1 MVLENSNNA
10 RGTPSATPAAAGSGH
25 RLPDRVRFQALG
37 TQCEIQYAT
46 DDRAAGQAFVREAV
60 GWVHAFEA
68 KYSRFRPDSLIGR
81 INTAAGRDWVAID
94 ADAERLFAL
103 ADQIHVLTRGII
115 DPTMLPLLRLWN
127 YRAASP
133 RVPTAEEITQA
144 LGRTGW
150 TRVRREPG
158 RIYLPEAGMG
168 LDLGGFGKEYAVDR
182 VLDIARAHAV
192 PNVLVDF
199 GHDVRVLGAP
209 PGAPCW
215 AVGVEDTRSPGT
227 VRARLAV
234 SDAGVA
240 TSGDYIRYFEAGGR
254 RFGHIIDP
262 RNGYPVSNECRS
274 VTVVAN
280 TCLEAGL
287 LTTTAFVLGPVEG
300 LKLIEDYFGAE
311 GCIATERDER
321 QTRGFCK
328 YVY

>member
-1 MVLENSNNA
+1 MVLGDPHNA
-10 RGTPSATPAAAGSGH
+10 RSSDSPGNTSGST

-37 TQCEIQYAT
+37 TQCEIQYASA
-46 DDRAAGQAFVREAV
+46 DRDAGQAFVREAV
-60 GWVHAFEA
+60 AWVQAFEA
-68 KYSRFRPDSLIGR
+68 KYSRFRPDSLVGR
-81 INTAAGRDWVAID
+81 INAAAGRDWVAID
-94 ADAERLFAL
+94 AEAERMFAL

-115 DPTMLPLLRLWN
+115 DPSMLPLLRLWN
-127 YRAASP
+127 YRSAAP
-133 RVPTAEEITQA
+133 RVPSGDEISAATAK
-144 LGRTGW
+144 TGW

-182 VLDIARAHAV
+182 VVDIARSHAI

-215 AVGVEDTRSPGT
+215 AVGVEDARMPG
-227 VRARLAV
+227 VLRARLAV
-234 SDAGVA
+234 TDAGVA

-254 RFGHIIDP
+254 RFGHILDP
-262 RNGYPVSNECRS
+262 RTGYPVANECRA

-287 LTTTAFVLGPVEG
+287 LTTTAFVLGPDEG
-300 LKLIEDYFGAE
+300 LKLIDDYFGAE
-311 GCIATERDER
+311 GSIVTETDER
-321 QTRGFCK
+321 QTRGFCR

>member
-1 MVLENSNNA
+1 MVLGNSSNT
-10 RGTPSATPAAAGSGH
+10 RGSPAPAGDTGGP
-25 RLPDRVRFQALG
+25 RLPDRVRFQAMG
-37 TQCEIQYAT
+37 TQCEIQFST
-46 DDRAAGQAFVREAV
+46 PDRAAGQAFVREAV
-60 GWVHAFEA
+60 SWVHAFEA
-68 KYSRFRPDSLIGR
+68 KYSRFRPDSLVGR
-81 INTAAGRDWVAID
+81 INAAAGRDWVVID
-94 ADAERLFAL
+94 SEAERLFAL

-115 DPTMLPLLRLWN
+115 DPSVLPLLRLWN
-127 YRAASP
+127 YRLPNP
-133 RVPTAEEITQA
+133 RMPSVEEITHA
-144 LGRTGW
+144 LSKTGW
-150 TRVRREPG
+150 TRVRRESG
-158 RIYLPEAGMG
+158 RIYLPETGMG

-215 AVGVEDTRSPGT
+215 AVGVEDSRSPGT
-227 VRARLAV
+227 VRTRLAV
-234 SDAGVA
+234 SDAGIA
-240 TSGDYIRYFEAGGR
+240 TSGDYIRFFEANGR

-280 TCLEAGL
+280 SCLEAGL
-287 LTTTAFVLGPVEG
+287 LTTTAFVLGPDEG

-321 QTRGFCK
+321 QTRGFCR

>member
-1 MVLENSNNA
+1 MVLGNSSNPRSDA
-10 RGTPSATPAAAGSGH
+10 APSGAVGQ
-25 RLPDRVRFQALG
+25 RMPDRVRFQALG
-37 TQCEIQYAT
+37 TQCEIQYAA

-60 GWVHAFEA
+60 SWVHAFEA

-81 INTAAGRDWVAID
+81 INAAAGRDWVVVD
-94 ADAERLFAL
+94 SDAERIFAL

-127 YRAASP
+127 YRAAAP
-133 RVPTAEEITQA
+133 RVPAVEEITA
-144 LGRTGW
+144 AVAKTGW
-150 TRVRREPG
+150 ARVRREPG

-182 VLDIARAHAV
+182 VLDFARAHGV

-215 AVGVEDTRSPGT
+215 AVGVEDSRMPGT
-227 VRARLAV
+227 VRSRLAV
-234 SDAGVA
+234 SDAGIA
-240 TSGDYIRYFEAGGR
+240 TSGDYVRFFEAGGR

-262 RNGYPVSNECRS
+262 RSGYPVSNECRA

-287 LTTTAFVLGPVEG
+287 LSTTAFVLGPTDG

-311 GCIATERDER
+311 GSIATERDER

-328 YVY
+328 FVY

>member
-1 MVLENSNNA
+1 M
-10 RGTPSATPAAAGSGH
+10 
-25 RLPDRVRFQALG
+25 PDRVRFQALG

-60 GWVHAFEA
+60 AWVHAFEA

-81 INTAAGRDWVAID
+81 INAAAGRDWVVID
-94 ADAERLFAL
+94 ADAERIFAL

-127 YRAASP
+127 YRAANP
-133 RVPTAEEITQA
+133 RVPSVDEITA
-144 LGRTGW
+144 AVAKTGW

-158 RIYLPEAGMG
+158 RIYLPDVGMG

-182 VLDIARAHAV
+182 VLDVARSHGV

-215 AVGVEDTRSPGT
+215 AVGVEDSRVPGSVRS
-227 VRARLAV
+227 RLAV
-234 SDAGVA
+234 TDAGIA
-240 TSGDYIRYFEAGGR
+240 TSGDYIRFFESGGR

-280 TCLEAGL
+280 SCLEAGL
-287 LTTTAFVLGPVEG
+287 LTTTAFVLGPDEG

-321 QTRGFCK
+321 QTRGFCR

>member
-1 MVLENSNNA
+1 M
-10 RGTPSATPAAAGSGH
+10 G
-25 RLPDRVRFQALG
+25 D
-37 TQCEIQYAT
+37 
-46 DDRAAGQAFVREAV
+46 
-60 GWVHAFEA
+60 
-68 KYSRFRPDSLIGR
+68 PDSLIGR
-81 INTAAGRDWVAID
+81 INAAAGRDWVVVD
-94 ADAERLFAL
+94 SDAERIFAL

-127 YRAASP
+127 YRAAAP
-133 RVPTAEEITQA
+133 RVPAVEEITA
-144 LGRTGW
+144 AVAKTGW
-150 TRVRREPG
+150 ARVRREPG

-182 VLDIARAHAV
+182 VLDFARARGVA
-192 PNVLVDF
+192 NVLVDF

-215 AVGVEDTRSPGT
+215 AVGVEDSRMPGPVRS
-227 VRARLAV
+227 RLAV
-234 SDAGVA
+234 SDAGIA
-240 TSGDYIRYFEAGGR
+240 TSGDYVRFFEAGGR

-262 RNGYPVSNECRS
+262 RSGYPVSNECRA

-287 LTTTAFVLGPVEG
+287 LSTTAFVLGPSDG
-300 LKLIEDYFGAE
+300 LKLIDDYFGAE
-311 GCIATERDER
+311 GSIATERDER

>member
-1 MVLENSNNA
+1 MVLGNSSNPRSEA
-10 RGTPSATPAAAGSGH
+10 APSGAAGQRMS
-25 RLPDRVRFQALG
+25 DRVRFHALG

-46 DDRAAGQAFVREAV
+46 DDRAAGQTFVREAV
-60 GWVHAFEA
+60 AWVHAFEA

-81 INTAAGRDWVAID
+81 INAAAGRDWVVVD
-94 ADAERLFAL
+94 SDAERIFAQ

-127 YRAASP
+127 YRAAAP
-133 RVPTAEEITQA
+133 RVPAVEEITA
-144 LGRTGW
+144 AVAKTGW
-150 TRVRREPG
+150 ARVRREPG

-182 VLDIARAHAV
+182 VLDFARVHSVA
-192 PNVLVDF
+192 NVLVDF

-215 AVGVEDTRSPGT
+215 AVGVEDSRMPGT
-227 VRARLAV
+227 VRSRLAV
-234 SDAGVA
+234 SDAGIA
-240 TSGDYIRYFEAGGR
+240 TSGDYVRFFEAGGR

-262 RNGYPVSNECRS
+262 RSGYPVSNECRA

-287 LTTTAFVLGPVEG
+287 LSTTAFVLGPTDG
-300 LKLIEDYFGAE
+300 LRLIEDYFGAE
-311 GCIATERDER
+311 GSIATERDER

-328 YVY
+328 FVY